1 MINILLTG
9 VGGQGTVLAA
19 KVLAMAAASKG
30 WHVRTAE
37 TIGMAQ
43 RGGSVISHVR
53 MGNLGEEVYAPLITH
68 GTANMIVAFEPAEAA
83 RTLSFLA
90 PDGVVVTAQST
101 VEPVS
106 AALDALSYTS
116 ENVLSGIQR
125 TFYNRRAHEMLHA
138 GERETAASAASPS
151 SSAAPA
157 AAADIGHGA
166 PAASQTTAKK
176 NTIPARQRSRQ
187 RLISVD
193 DKAVTDALGGNRKIL
208 NSVLLAV
215 AVSQNNI
222 PLTIHDLRTAIAA
235 CVKPQFVAM
244 NLTAIDTIAQEL
256 GEMR

>member
-19 KVLAMAAASKG
+19 KVLAMAAAGKG

-83 RTLSFLA
+83 RTLSYLA

-106 AALDALSYTS
+106 AALDSLSYSS
-116 ENVLSGIQR
+116 ENVIAGIQR

-138 GERETAASAASPS
+138 DEREVAPSSAISADTTGRLDGVTDRISGSRAGASAAKR
-151 SSAAPA
+151 
-157 AAADIGHGA
+157 
-166 PAASQTTAKK
+166 ASVR
-176 NTIPARQRSRQ
+176 PRSRQ

-222 PLTIHDLRTAIAA
+222 PFTIDDLRTAIAA
-235 CVKPQFVAM
+235 CVKPQFVEM
-244 NLTAIDTIAQEL
+244 NLNAIDAIAREL
-256 GEMR
+256 GELR

>member
-83 RTLSFLA
+83 RTLSYLA
-90 PDGVVVTAQST
+90 PDGIVVTAQST

-106 AALDALSYTS
+106 AALDSLAYSS
-116 ENVLSGIQR
+116 ESVIAGIQR
-125 TFYNRRAHEMLHA
+125 TFYNRRAREVLHA
-138 GERETAASAASPS
+138 GEDGFLDGATGTAEEIAGASA
-151 SSAAPA
+151 SSAKRRPSA
-157 AAADIGHGA
+157 
-166 PAASQTTAKK
+166 
-176 NTIPARQRSRQ
+176 ARQRSRQ

-193 DKAVTDALGGNRKIL
+193 DKAVTDSLGGNRKIL
-208 NSVLLAV
+208 NSILLTV
-215 AVSQNNI
+215 AVFQNNI
-222 PLTIHDLRTAIAA
+222 PLTIDDLRTAVSA
-235 CVKPQFVAM
+235 CVKPQFIEM
-244 NLTAIDTIAQEL
+244 NLNAIDTIAREL